1 MLRGDT
7 LAITGIGGDV
17 RIEKGQSTWLDPDL
31 LTTTHYYSGS
41 GRWFFIEIQ
50 AEGMQLAIADGSN
63 CLLSVGRYLA

>member
-1 MLRGDT
+1 
-7 LAITGIGGDV
+7 
-17 RIEKGQSTWLDPDL
+17 

-63 CLLSVGRYLA
+63 CLLSLGRYLA